1 MKLAVCAV
9 LLVAGAAHAQGV
21 DRRYAEEPTGGM
33 LLPAQPLAGEF
44 DALSTTVNPGGLPL
58 LRGPELALALDLE
71 DPDVAT
77 SAGPGFGV
85 FGATSFGGG
94 LIPRSGI
101 GMALEWLRPSR
112 AQLTPDPGKPFRFT
126 LSYGLALGK
135 NAGFGFAWH
144 KFSSDGA
151 LSGVSAFDLGFTA
164 RITNY
169 AAFGAALRDVATG
182 DIARTPVQRRYEL
195 ELNTRPLGTDNAEL
209 ALGTRIGETRGDVD
223 GWARLAVRAL
233 PGFYVIVNAESDA
246 LHALVDTPMGVTDV
260 GGRDLRVTLGV
271 SLSFGGMGVQAYGTG
286 LRDDLGQNHALGGMA
301 IVTASAVGPPSVFGP
316 ADHIER
322 VELQGSIGAREL
334 TQLVLRMRAIAR
346 DSSAKGVVVMFDGVD
361 AGWGTLQEL
370 RTEIARMRAAHKKVF
385 AYMVSGTSRDYFV
398 ASAADKIYIDPAG
411 GLRVVGMA
419 GTSTYFKGTF
429 DLFGVLPQFEK
440 IGEYKSA
447 PEQFTE
453 TGPTPAAA
461 RMHEDMFDSLW
472 GEWVDAVAA
481 GRHLSPDE
489 VRALVDNGPYTAGQ
503 LAQDKKLV
511 DAVAAPDTIGKLIT
525 LELGGAYS
533 IGEAPTVRPD
543 RWKRPGIAVIYIDGD
558 IVDGASR
565 SVPLIGTKLVGGRT
579 VTAAITAARDNPD
592 VGAII
597 LRINSPG
604 GSALASELI
613 AREVF
618 ATHGV
623 KPILC
628 SFSDVAASG
637 GYFAAAGCEKIFAQ
651 PMSITGSIG
660 IFYGKFDL
668 SGLARKLGVSID
680 IYKRGKHAD
689 VETLFRPF
697 TDEERVKLMEQL
709 QYSYGRFVGAVAEG
723 RKLSKAEV
731 DAAGRGHV
739 YTGEQ
744 AKLVKLVDEYGGLGD
759 AIDEAKRRMK
769 LAPATKVTIVEMPA
783 PPASLLG
790 SVGKLLG
797 VHEQAGSILDLPL
810 TKELLRAIPGSVL
823 IAPDGAQA
831 RLPYDITFE

>member
-9 LLVAGAAHAQGV
+9 LLVATAAHAQGV

-33 LLPAQPLAGEF
+33 FLPAQPLAGEV
-44 DALSTTVNPGGLPL
+44 DALTTVVNPGGLPL

-71 DPDVAT
+71 DPDIAT

-85 FGATSFGGG
+85 FAATSFGGD

-101 GMALEWLRPSR
+101 GFGFEWLRPSR
-112 AQLTPDPGKPFRFT
+112 AQLVPDPDKPFRFT
-126 LSYGLALGK
+126 LGYAVGLGK
-135 NAGFGFAWH
+135 HAGFGFSWH
-144 KFSSDGA
+144 RFAADGG
-151 LSGVSAFDLGFTA
+151 LSGLNTFDLGLSA
-164 RITNY
+164 RFGNHV
-169 AAFGAALRDVATG
+169 AFGAALLDVATRDVAM
-182 DIARTPVQRRYEL
+182 TPVQRRYEL
-195 ELNTRPLGTDNAEL
+195 ELNTRPLGTDNVEF
-209 ALGTRIGETRGDVD
+209 ALGGRIGETRGDFD
-223 GWARLAVRAL
+223 GWARLVWRAV
-233 PGFYVIVNAESDA
+233 PGFDVIANVETDQ
-246 LHALVDTPMGVTDV
+246 LHALVDSPMGVTDQ
-260 GGRDLRVTLGV
+260 GGRDLRATLGV

-286 LRDDLGQNHALGGMA
+286 FRDDAGNNHALGGTA
-301 IVTASAVGPPSVFGP
+301 ILTASAVGAPSVFGHP
-316 ADHIER
+316 DHIER
-322 VELQGSIGAREL
+322 IELEGSIDTREL
-334 TQLVLRMRAIAR
+334 TQLVLRLRAIAR
-346 DSSAKGVVVMFDGVD
+346 DPSAKALIVMFDGVD

-370 RTEIARMRAAHKKVF
+370 RTEIARVRAAGKKVF
-385 AYMVSGTSRDYFV
+385 AYMVSGTGRDYFI

-411 GLRVVGMA
+411 GLRLVGMA
-419 GTSTYFKGTF
+419 GTTMYFRGTF
-429 DLFGVLPQFEK
+429 DMVGVTPQFEK

-461 RMHEDMFDSLW
+461 RMHEEMFDSLW
-472 GEWVDAVAA
+472 GQWVDAVAA
-481 GRHLSPDE
+481 GRHLTPDE

-511 DAVAAPDTIGKLIT
+511 DAVAAPDTISKLIT

-533 IGEAPTVRPD
+533 VETLPTERPD
-543 RWKRPGIAVIYIDGD
+543 RWKRPGIAVIYVDGD
-558 IVDGASR
+558 IVDGTSKK
-565 SVPLIGTKLVGGRT
+565 VPIIGTQLAGGQT
-579 VTAAITAARDNPD
+579 LIAAITAARNNPD

-597 LRINSPG
+597 LRIDSPG

-613 AREVF
+613 SREVF

-651 PMSITGSIG
+651 PMTITGSIG

-668 SGLARKLGVSID
+668 SGLAHKLGVSFD
-680 IYKRGKHAD
+680 IFKRGAHAD
-689 VETLFRPF
+689 VESLFRPF
-697 TDEERVKLMEQL
+697 TDEERAKLYDQL
-709 QYSYGRFVGAVAEG
+709 RYSYGRFVHAVAEG
-723 RKLSKAEV
+723 RKLPFSDV

-744 AKLVKLVDEYGGLGD
+744 AKAVKLVDEYGGLGD

-769 LAPATKVTIVEMPA
+769 LAPATKVTLVELPA
-783 PPASLLG
+783 PPSSVLG
-790 SVGKLLG
+790 TVGKLLG
-797 VHEQAGSILDLPL
+797 VHEQASIFDLPIARA
-810 TKELLRAIPGSVL
+810 LLHGIPGSVL
-823 IAPDGAQA
+823 VAPEGAQA

>member
-9 LLVAGAAHAQGV
+9 LLVATAAHAQGV

-33 LLPAQPLAGEF
+33 FLPAQPLAGEF
-44 DALSTTVNPGGLPL
+44 DALTTVVNPGGLPM

-71 DPDVAT
+71 DPDIAT
-77 SAGPGFGV
+77 SAGPGFGAFV
-85 FGATSFGGG
+85 ATSFGGG

-101 GMALEWLRPSR
+101 GLGFEWLRPSR
-112 AQLTPDPGKPFRFT
+112 SELLPDPGKPFRFT
-126 LSYGLALGK
+126 LSYGLGLGK

-151 LSGVSAFDLGFTA
+151 LSGVSAFDLGFSS
-164 RITNY
+164 RIGNRL
-169 AAFGAALRDVATG
+169 AFGAALRDVATG
-182 DIARTPVQRRYEL
+182 DIAKTPVQRRYEL
-195 ELNTRPLGTDNAEL
+195 ELNTRPLGTDAVEF

-223 GWARLAVRAL
+223 GWARLMWRAV
-233 PGFYVIVNAESDA
+233 PGFYVIANAESDA
-246 LHALVDTPMGVTDV
+246 LHTLVDSPQGLMDE
-260 GGRDLRVTLGV
+260 GGRDLRATLGV

-286 LRDDLGQNHALGGMA
+286 QRDDAGNNHALGGTA
-301 IVTASAVGPPSVFGP
+301 IITASAVAPPNVFGHP
-316 ADHIER
+316 DHIER
-322 VELQGSIGAREL
+322 IELEGSIGTREL
-334 TQLVLRMRAIAR
+334 TQLVLRLRAIAR
-346 DSSAKGVVVMFDGVD
+346 DRSAKALIVMFDGVD

-370 RTEIARMRAAHKKVF
+370 RTEVARVRAAGKKVF
-385 AYMVSGTSRDYFV
+385 AYMVSGTARDYLV

-411 GLRVVGMA
+411 GLRLVGMA
-419 GTSTYFKGTF
+419 GTTMYFRGTF
-429 DLFGVLPQFEK
+429 DMLGITPQFEK
-440 IGEYKSA
+440 IAEYKSA

-453 TGPTPAAA
+453 TGPTPPAAK
-461 RMHEDMFDSLW
+461 MHDDLFDSLW
-472 GEWVDAVAA
+472 GEWVNAVAA

-503 LAQDKKLV
+503 LAQNKKLV
-511 DAVAAPDTIGKLIT
+511 DAVGAPDAISRLIT
-525 LELGGAYS
+525 LELGAAYS
-533 IGEAPTVRPD
+533 VESLPIERPD

-558 IVDGASR
+558 IVDGTSKT
-565 SVPLIGTKLVGGRT
+565 VPLIGTQLAGGQT
-579 VTAAITAARDNPD
+579 LIAAITAARNNPD

-651 PMSITGSIG
+651 PMTITGSIG
-660 IFYGKFDL
+660 IFYGKFDV
-668 SGLARKLGVSID
+668 SGLAHKLGITFD

-689 VETLFRPF
+689 VESLFRPF
-697 TDEERVKLMEQL
+697 TDEERAKLLEQL
-709 QYSYGRFVGAVAEG
+709 RYSYGRFVRSVAEG
-723 RKLSKAEV
+723 RKLPVADV

-744 AKLVKLVDEYGGLGD
+744 AKAIKLVDAYGGLGD
-759 AIDEAKRRMK
+759 AIDEAKREMK
-769 LAPATKVTIVEMPA
+769 IAPATKVTIIEMPE
-783 PPASLLG
+783 PGKSVLG
-790 SVGKLLG
+790 TVGKLLG
-797 VHEQAGSILDLPL
+797 VHEESLIDLPIARA
-810 TKELLRAIPGSVL
+810 LLHGIPGSVL
-823 IAPDGAQA
+823 VEPEGAQA